1 MTLVSVIMP
10 YYKKEKFI
18 RESVVSI
25 LNQSYKNFEIII
37 IDDEVS
43 SKSHKILRSIM
54 NLDKRIRILRNIKNL
69 GAGESR
75 NKGIKIARGSFI
87 AFCDCDDLW
96 NKEKLKYQLN
106 FMKKNRIN
114 FSFTAY
120 KIINEKTKKVIS
132 NRKAKEMINF
142 DMLKKSCDIGLST
155 VVIKRKILE
164 KFKLKFVNITT
175 KEDFVLWL
183 MLTKNGVKLYGIDKT
198 LAVWRKT
205 QNSLSSSVKQKLFD
219 GFLVYRKYLNFN
231 IIKSMIY
238 LIILSTNFIL
248 KN

>member
-1 MTLVSVIMP
+1 MIKVSVIMP

-18 RESVVSI
+18 KESVVSI
-25 LNQSYKNFEIII
+25 LRQSYTNFEIII

-43 SKSHKILRSIM
+43 SKSHQILRSIM
-54 NLDKRIRILRNIKNL
+54 ELDKRIRILRNIKNL

-75 NKGIKIARGSFI
+75 NKGITISRGSFI

-96 NKEKLKYQLN
+96 HKDKLKYQLN
-106 FMKKNRIN
+106 FMKNKKIN

-120 KIINEKTKKVIS
+120 KIIDEKTKKIIS
-132 NRKAKEMINF
+132 QRKAKKMIDF

-155 VVIKRKILE
+155 VIVKKQTL
-164 KFKLKFVNITT
+164 KKYKLKFANITT

-183 MLTKNGVKLYGIDKT
+183 MLTKNGVKLYGINKNFVLWKKT
-198 LAVWRKT
+198 H
-205 QNSLSSSVKQKLFD
+205 NSLSSSVKQKLFD

-231 IIKSMIY
+231 IIKSLIY